1 MIFNMA
7 GLIGSADPTLQS
19 KTATPTKSAQTI
31 TPDDGYDG
39 LSSVTVN
46 PIPSQYNDTSAV
58 TATASD
64 VASGKI
70 IVDASGNQVTGTAVF
85 SSGFTF
91 PEIDVISETASMDGI
106 LTFELNGGLR
116 EAFALLIKTSADKT
130 YFLPFMASDVA
141 HGSPYKFS
149 SITFSSSNISVS
161 TNTACSFDLTTTVY
175 TYNIADSGYADDP
188 NLYGGNYTIV
198 AAYNLIPS

>member
-1 MIFNMA
+1 MIFNMT

-19 KTATPTKSAQTI
+19 KTATPTKSTQII

-91 PEIDVISETASMDGI
+91 PEIPISESTVKTDGT
-106 LTFELNGGLR
+106 LTFKLSGGR
-116 EAFALLIKTSADKT
+116 YNAFALLIKTRANRQ
-130 YFLPFMASDVA
+130 YFLPAMFYQYVA
-141 HGSPYKFS
+141 PLSKFS
-149 SITFSSSNISVS
+149 ALNFGSSGAGVGVNSMVYD
-161 TNTACSFDLTTTVY
+161 ATTY
-175 TYNIADSGYADDP
+175 TYSLADSGYADTD
-188 NLYGGNYTIV
+188 LYEGHYSVV
-198 AAYNLIPS
+198 AAYDLMSI